1 MKNSYFVKSIL
12 FLLLS
17 IPQLCLAQSIDT
29 VIIKSAKKGPIYFKK
44 FSIPVSLIGLG
55 IYGTTDNGFINH
67 NEIKEERNEYF
78 SRFSHKADNYLQF
91 GPIAAVYIYDAFGLK
106 GKHDWKQQTVLM
118 GRAQLIMMGM
128 ITPLKKYTHIL
139 RPDSSGYT
147 SFPSGHTAQA
157 FMAATFFYKEYGRK
171 YPLVSAGMFTLAS
184 GIGAFR
190 ILNNRHWVSDVL
202 AGAGFGILSVEFS
215 YLFHRNRLWNKSA
228 MPDAVIPFYDNG
240 AMGLAARY
248 KL

>member
-1 MKNSYFVKSIL
+1 MINLSFVKSIL
-12 FLLLS
+12 LLLLCL
-17 IPQLCLAQSIDT
+17 PQLCLAQSIDT
-29 VIIKSAKKGPIYFKK
+29 VSTKSSGKGKFYLKK
-44 FSIPVSLIGLG
+44 FAIPVSLIGLG

-128 ITPLKKYTHIL
+128 IIPLKKYTHIL

-147 SFPSGHTAQA
+147 SFPSGHTAQV
-157 FMAATFFYKEYGRK
+157 FMAATFFYKEYGHK
-171 YPLVSAGMFTLAS
+171 YPWVSAGMFTLAS

-215 YLFHRNRLWNKSA
+215 YLVNRNKPGNKSA

-240 AMGLAARY
+240 AIGLAARY